1 VGCGGVLAITSPK
14 FGLSEAAPLD
24 EAEGLP
30 EAGGLSETE
39 LLCAHAI
46 RAHVQSSIS
55 RHFATFMFSAAAP
68 K

>member
-1 VGCGGVLAITSPK
+1 
-14 FGLSEAAPLD
+14 LSEAAPLD